1 MELTKY
7 RTQTDTQTP
16 HAVESCVKIP
26 EGPKPVSC
34 KARYNMAHVCVI

>member
-1 MELTKY
+1 MGLTKY

-26 EGPKPVSC
+26 EGPKAVSR
-34 KARYNMAHVCVI
+34 ARYNMARVCIIV